1 MSISTRQRLNLQA
14 PQGQKLIL
22 TQLETGSTLT
32 AEGTMTMTLPVL
44 KLVSGSSVVNN
55 VAQTILATQTLLASE
70 RSARFDADTAL
81 GTRID
86 DEVTARNTAITN
98 EATAR
103 SSADSTLQIN
113 INNEANARS
122 LAVTSLQQSIDAVVQ
137 SHHTDHA
144 TVTAAIAAETAARE
158 QAISDLSTTVANTTN
173 SLQISLDTQVSDLNS
188 NIVAQK
194 ERIDGILNLSATEL
208 DSFKEIA
215 DAYQNADNNLL
226 TLINNLTT
234 DFNALKAVVDALATN
249 LDT

>member
-1 MSISTRQRLNLQA
+1 MTISTRQRLNLQA
-14 PQGQKLIL
+14 PQGQKLVL

-32 AEGTMTMTLPVL
+32 AEGTMTMNLPVL
-44 KLVSGSSVVNN
+44 KLISDGSVVNN

-70 RSARFDADTAL
+70 QTARFDADTAL

-122 LAVTSLQQSIDAVVQ
+122 LADTSLQQSIDAVVQ
-137 SHHTDHA
+137 YQQTDHA

-158 QAISDLSTTVANTTN
+158 QAISDLSTTVANTSN
-173 SLQISLDTQVSDLNS
+173 SIQLSLNTQVSDLNS
-188 NIVAQK
+188 SIEAQK
-194 ERIDGILNLSATEL
+194 DRIDGILNLSSTEL

-215 DAYQNADNNLL
+215 DAYQNADSNLL
-226 TLINNLTT
+226 NLINNLTT
-234 DFNALKAVVDALATN
+234 DFIALKTVVDTLVTN
-249 LDT
+249 LD

>member
-1 MSISTRQRLNLQA
+1 
-14 PQGQKLIL
+14 
-22 TQLETGSTLT
+22 
-32 AEGTMTMTLPVL
+32 MTLPVL
-44 KLVSGSSVVNN
+44 KLISDGSVVNN

-70 RSARFDADTAL
+70 QTARFDADTAL

-122 LAVTSLQQSIDAVVQ
+122 LADTSLQQSIDAVVQ
-137 SHHTDHA
+137 YQQTDHA

-158 QAISDLSTTVANTTN
+158 QAISDLSTTVANTSN
-173 SLQISLDTQVSDLNS
+173 SIQLSLNTQVSDLNS
-188 NIVAQK
+188 SIEAQK
-194 ERIDGILNLSATEL
+194 DRIDGILNLSSNEL

-215 DAYQNADNNLL
+215 DAYQSADSNLL
-226 TLINNLTT
+226 TLINTLTT

-249 LDT
+249 LE